1 MGAGTKRGRRVGGCK
16 GTCSNENTHISGEA
30 QERTA
35 PGIEGGV
42 DCVAGRVASKIRDS
56 RGSAGIKIPHGNH
69 RSRGTGEGSKH
80 RTQVHQR
87 RGLHRIQASFPETCA
102 VGAGQGRCIHGHE
115 VQGVHAP
122 ADLDSQGGRGG
133 VVPQH
138 LSRGVKEQELA
149 LVGGRGGAG
158 VL

>member
-1 MGAGTKRGRRVGGCK
+1 M
-16 GTCSNENTHISGEA
+16 
-30 QERTA
+30 
-35 PGIEGGV
+35 
-42 DCVAGRVASKIRDS
+42 AGRVAIKIRDS
-56 RGSAGIKIPHGNH
+56 SGGAGIKIPHGDH

-87 RGLHRIQASFPETCA
+87 RGLHRIQASFPEMCA
-102 VGAGQGRCIHGHE
+102 VGTGQGRCIHRHK
-115 VQGVHAP
+115 VQGVHAL
-122 ADLDSQGGRGG
+122 ADLDSQGGRGV

-138 LSRGVKEQELA
+138 LSRGVEEQEQA